1 MGKDNQP
8 KHRLEKRNIARKTAS
23 RRPIARVLI
32 VCEGEKTEPNYLNA
46 IRESLRLGT
55 ASIKVLNSLLGTD
68 PLKVVDYAEQL
79 FLKGDSHAN
88 LGSREFDN
96 VFAVFDR
103 DDHATYH
110 AALKKCSVLNNKH
123 RSNEGKAVPF
133 KAVVSVPCFELWL
146 LLHFEDVLAPLH
158 RTVVVE
164 RLKKHLHDYTKGQA
178 GHWAGTQALRQGAT
192 HRARLLANNTYGTS
206 DTEPFTRMHEL
217 VEFLHQLKS

>member
-79 FLKGDSHAN
+79 FLKGDP
-88 LGSREFDN
+88 
-96 VFAVFDR
+96 DR
-103 DDHATYH
+103 
-110 AALKKCSVLNNKH
+110 KSV
-123 RSNEGKAVPF
+123 V
-133 KAVVSVPCFELWL
+133 
-146 LLHFEDVLAPLH
+146 
-158 RTVVVE
+158 
-164 RLKKHLHDYTKGQA
+164 
-178 GHWAGTQALRQGAT
+178 
-192 HRARLLANNTYGTS
+192 
-206 DTEPFTRMHEL
+206 
-217 VEFLHQLKS
+217 